1 MVNAVVKL
9 PNRAG
14 YVTFFEGAG
23 SEDPEEEWQVS
34 NRSIETRIFL
44 RIMDVIADADQFELY
59 ALHGRGE
66 RAYNLAAVFA
76 QAVGG
81 RVIWPGEPPEP
92 GPICGA
98 EVEERRRRAAGGS
111 AAGPRGRVRG

>member
-9 PNRAG
+9 PDRAG
-14 YVTFFEGAG
+14 YVTFFDGAG
-23 SEDPEEEWQVS
+23 SEDPDAWQVS
-34 NRSIETRIFL
+34 NRSIESRIFF

-76 QAVGG
+76 RAVGG

-98 EVEERRRRAAGGS
+98 EVERR
-111 AAGPRGRVRG
+111 RGRV